1 MADDVDMEVAEVTD
15 SEEERNREAEEAG
28 IENLQ
33 SKLFTSNFRK
43 YFFSRRT
50 DCLRN
55 DLNTVDMPLKNKTMI
70 FFPSTGKSTKYNLVV
85 DHERFCTLQQHLL
98 YIFKNFRPKKSKPQG

>member
-1 MADDVDMEVAEVTD
+1 MSTTK
-15 SEEERNREAEEAG
+15 NRKGVVLRVPEA
-28 IENLQ
+28 I
-33 SKLFTSNFRK
+33 S
-43 YFFSRRT
+43 FSRRT

-70 FFPSTGKSTKYNLVV
+70 FFLSTGKSTKYNLVV